1 MTHDHSDHDRSD
13 HDHRHDAPHGHS
25 HAHGHDHA
33 HAHAHATT
41 HFGLTFGL
49 ATAINFALVAA
60 QVIYGLTAHS
70 VALLADA
77 AHNAGDGL
85 GLLLAWGAAVL
96 GRALPTE
103 RFTYGYRSASIH
115 AALINAV
122 VLLVATGA
130 IALEAVRRFGEP
142 HEVASTTVIVVAAA
156 AIVANGVAAWLLTR
170 GHSDDLNVR
179 AAFAHMA
186 ADAAV
191 SAGVVIAGIAI
202 FLTGQSWIDP
212 AVSLAISVVIV
223 WGTWGLLKESVR
235 LTMDAVPAEIE
246 PAEVRRFLETLPG
259 VSGVH
264 DLHVWAMST
273 TENALTVHLIIPAG
287 HPCDQFLAGVCDS
300 LVQRFRISH
309 STLQI
314 EMGDAHPCV
323 LAPESKV

>member
-33 HAHAHATT
+33 HAHAHAAT

-122 VLLVATGA
+122 LLLVATGA
-130 IALEAVRRFGEP
+130 IALEAVRRLGEP
-142 HEVASTTVIVVAAA
+142 HPVGGATVMIVAAG
-156 AIVANGVAAWLLTR
+156 AIVANALAAWLLMSGR
-170 GHSDDLNVR
+170 KDDLNIR
-179 AAFAHMA
+179 AAFAHLV
-186 ADAAV
+186 ADAAE
-191 SAGVVIAGIAI
+191 SAGVVVAGAAI
-202 FLTGQSWIDP
+202 LFTGWAWIDP
-212 AVSLAISVVIV
+212 VASLAISAVIV
-223 WGTWGLLKESVR
+223 WGTWSLLAESVR
-235 LTMDAVPAEIE
+235 LAMDAVP
-246 PAEVRRFLETLPG
+246 
-259 VSGVH
+259 
-264 DLHVWAMST
+264 
-273 TENALTVHLIIPAG
+273 
-287 HPCDQFLAGVCDS
+287 
-300 LVQRFRISH
+300 
-309 STLQI
+309 
-314 EMGDAHPCV
+314 
-323 LAPESKV
+323 

>member
-1 MTHDHSDHDRSD
+1 MTRDHSGHN
-13 HDHRHDAPHGHS
+13 HRHDEPHS

-33 HAHAHATT
+33 HAHAPT

-60 QVIYGLTAHS
+60 QIIYGLTAHS

-122 VLLVATGA
+122 LLLVATGA
-130 IALEAVRRFGEP
+130 IALEAVRRFSEP
-142 HEVASTTVIVVAAA
+142 HDVASTTVIVVAVA
-156 AIVANGVAAWLLTR
+156 AIVANGIAAWLLAR

-202 FLTGQSWIDP
+202 LLTGQSWIDP

-235 LTMDAVPAEIE
+235 LTMDAV

-287 HPCDQFLAGVCDS
+287 HPGDQFLAGVCDN